1 MNRPTVDRA
10 SESWGHAL
18 SLSLSPAVLRERR
31 PRTLETC
38 THTTR
43 GRTGLMRMMPRLAAA
58 AALYEID
65 TTHSRPG
72 AATNV
77 RAGPGQGRAAVHD
90 PGLRFI

>member
-58 AALYEID
+58 AALYEI

-72 AATNV
+72 ATNEL
-77 RAGPGQGRAAVHD
+77 AGGAGAGARRGA
-90 PGLRFI
+90 

>member
-58 AALYEID
+58 AALYEIPL
-65 TTHSRPG
+65 THDRG
-72 AATNV
+72 RRTNL